1 MMPNLIFFFVSYIV
15 LMPFSSY
22 GPCLDD
28 YYWLELWS
36 YTNTEAG
43 TSRTAFE
50 ITVQMS
56 KSGGSYV

>member
-1 MMPNLIFFFVSYIV
+1 
-15 LMPFSSY
+15 MPFSSY